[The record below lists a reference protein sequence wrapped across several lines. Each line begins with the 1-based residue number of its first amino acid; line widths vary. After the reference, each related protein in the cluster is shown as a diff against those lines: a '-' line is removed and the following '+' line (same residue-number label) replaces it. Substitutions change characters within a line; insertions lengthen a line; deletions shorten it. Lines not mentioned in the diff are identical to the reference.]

1 MNARMLDP
9 TAALGRTYSD
19 KLDTAYITPAEVEQ
33 RDERLVCEMGTFG
46 DWLAGELYLAPTV
59 DIGYVPGPSAPQS
72 TQDRFYL
79 RVEAMTVPM
88 LLALALQGNNWAPM
102 AMRQVRERY
111 LAEMAK

>member
-1 MNARMLDP
+1 MSALDF
-9 TAALGRTYSD
+9 THSLSRAYSD

-79 RVEAMTVPM
+79 RVQAMTVPQ

-102 AMRQVRERY
+102 AMRTVRERY

>member
-1 MNARMLDP
+1 MDF
-9 TAALGRTYSD
+9 TAALSRTYSD

-33 RDERLVCEMGTFG
+33 RDERLCADMDEFG
-46 DWLAGELYLAPTV
+46 VWLGGHLFQAPTV

-102 AMRQVRERY
+102 AMRTVRERY